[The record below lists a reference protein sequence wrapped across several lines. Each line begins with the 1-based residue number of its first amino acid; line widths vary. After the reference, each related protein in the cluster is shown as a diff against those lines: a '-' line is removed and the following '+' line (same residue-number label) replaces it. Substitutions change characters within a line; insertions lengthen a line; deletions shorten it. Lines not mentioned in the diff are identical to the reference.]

1 MTKNNKPTTMSSLHM
16 PTLKSQDALS
26 FCDENT
32 KICDIVVPVG
42 KKIVAIQPTIPS
54 CTVTNASFETGTFQ
68 ATCSVDQLQ
77 GIVVH
82 DSQPAPFTPT
92 PSPFTPGP

>member
-1 MTKNNKPTTMSSLHM
+1 MSSLHM
-16 PTLKSQDALS
+16 ATLESQGVTS
-26 FCDENT
+26 SCDENT
-32 KICDIVVPVG
+32 KICNIVAPLG
-42 KKIVAIQPTIPS
+42 KKIVAIQPAISS
-54 CTVTNASFETGTFQ
+54 CAVINASFETGTFQ

-92 PSPFTPGP
+92 PSPFTPSPFTPSP